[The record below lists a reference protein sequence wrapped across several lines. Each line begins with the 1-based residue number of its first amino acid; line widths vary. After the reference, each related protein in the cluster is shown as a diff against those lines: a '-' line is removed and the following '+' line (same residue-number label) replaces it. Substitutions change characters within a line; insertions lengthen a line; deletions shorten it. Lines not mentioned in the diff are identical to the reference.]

1 MKLYYAVIL
10 DHKQEVVDTLPLT
23 TSSKHAAFVAKE
35 YVANCPPAAGFQIR
49 IYYPNP
55 GFICMLL
62 NKEESQ
68 NKLII
73 KKIQLINAI
82 KELLN

>member
-10 DHKQEVVDTLPLT
+10 DHNQEVVETLPLT
-23 TSSKHAAFVAKE
+23 TSSKHSAFIANE

-49 IYYPNP
+49 IYYPKP
-55 GFICMLL
+55 QHICAML
-62 NKEESQ
+62 NQETAQQ
-68 NKLII
+68 NLIT

-82 KELLN
+82 KDLLK